1 MLHKD
6 RVIYSFSTTAEA
18 MKMEKVCLS
27 LSAPGGIIPLPSAIA
42 AGCGLAWAADSDKAD
57 ILDEIIKTN
66 NLTVSGRT
74 ILFL

>member
-1 MLHKD
+1 MLHKE

-57 ILDEIIKTN
+57 ILDEIIKN
-66 NLTVSGRT
+66 NSLTINGRT

>member
-1 MLHKD
+1 MLHKE
-6 RVIYSFSTTAEA
+6 RVIYSFSTTSQA
-18 MKMEKVCLS
+18 MKMEKVCMS

-57 ILDEIIKTN
+57 MLDEIIKNN

-74 ILFL
+74 IMFL